1 MKKFIEWLKSPK
13 IDIFLFLTAII
24 LLNLVCSKAF
34 FRLDLTAPKSY
45 SLSQSSR
52 QIVKNLEQ
60 PLSIKVFFTKNLPA
74 PYNTID
80 QYIRDLLV
88 EYKGASNSNF
98 SAEFFDMD
106 KEENQKIAR
115 NYGISQVQIQ
125 ELKNNEVGFKQ
136 VWMAL
141 TVSYADRTEII
152 DGLSSADGL
161 EYTLTTTMSRLI
173 STTSALAGLQGKA
186 KLTLY
191 LTKKLEQF
199 NINGLKNL
207 EKNVSAA
214 YKSVN
219 AKNMDR
225 IEFETIDPS
234 EQEIPELVEK
244 YGIQSLN
251 WQDADGEKTGV
262 IGLVLEYGQEFRLL
276 NVKMARSFFGNII
289 SGTDSIE
296 DELSENLKS
305 LVSKPNIIGYVTGH
319 RELDYKNA
327 QSQVNAAVFN
337 SIISDRYEFKDLNL
351 KDDEIPSGIKSV
363 VINGAKEKFE
373 EIELYKLDQF
383 LLRGGNLIIFD
394 DQFEEV
400 YPQGQNAYYQLP
412 QYKPVDNGLETIL
425 SKYGISVGKDYVMDE
440 NCYVNQDQR
449 SGSTPLY
456 FAPVLQKS
464 NLAKNSP
471 ITKNLGYVI
480 MLQNSSVNAEDA
492 QKNADAKVTVL
503 ASSSKN
509 SWIVKDNVT
518 AIPQMIRKP
527 ADKSAMQ
534 SQNLAVLVEG
544 KFKSAFEKNPA
555 EEQNGEF
562 NFTDHYAKSVQNG
575 KIFVTGSSKITTG
588 QVMDESGRQPVAMF
602 VRNVIDY
609 MNGEIDLCSM
619 RTKGLSLNT
628 LKVKKGIS
636 ADIAKYFNEFGL
648 VILVALCGLAVL
660 AKITAKKKA
669 IREKYNPDDSREIKT
684 EETK

>member
-1 MKKFIEWLKSPK
+1 
-13 IDIFLFLTAII
+13 
-24 LLNLVCSKAF
+24 
-34 FRLDLTAPKSY
+34 
-45 SLSQSSR
+45 
-52 QIVKNLEQ
+52 
-60 PLSIKVFFTKNLPA
+60 
-74 PYNTID
+74 
-80 QYIRDLLV
+80 
-88 EYKGASNSNF
+88 
-98 SAEFFDMD
+98 
-106 KEENQKIAR
+106 
-115 NYGISQVQIQ
+115 
-125 ELKNNEVGFKQ
+125 
-136 VWMAL
+136 MAL

-327 QSQVNAAVFN
+327 QSQVKAAVFN

-400 YPQGQNAYYQLP
+400 YPQG
-412 QYKPVDNGLETIL
+412 E
-425 SKYGISVGKDYVMDE
+425 
-440 NCYVNQDQR
+440 
-449 SGSTPLY
+449 
-456 FAPVLQKS
+456 
-464 NLAKNSP
+464 
-471 ITKNLGYVI
+471 
-480 MLQNSSVNAEDA
+480 
-492 QKNADAKVTVL
+492 
-503 ASSSKN
+503 
-509 SWIVKDNVT
+509 
-518 AIPQMIRKP
+518 
-527 ADKSAMQ
+527 
-534 SQNLAVLVEG
+534 
-544 KFKSAFEKNPA
+544 
-555 EEQNGEF
+555 
-562 NFTDHYAKSVQNG
+562 YA
-575 KIFVTGSSKITTG
+575 
-588 QVMDESGRQPVAMF
+588 
-602 VRNVIDY
+602 
-609 MNGEIDLCSM
+609 
-619 RTKGLSLNT
+619 
-628 LKVKKGIS
+628 
-636 ADIAKYFNEFGL
+636 
-648 VILVALCGLAVL
+648 
-660 AKITAKKKA
+660 
-669 IREKYNPDDSREIKT
+669 
-684 EETK
+684 

>member
-13 IDIFLFLTAII
+13 SDIFLFLTAIL

-88 EYKGASNSNF
+88 EYKGAANSNF

-207 EKNVSAA
+207 EKTVSAA

-219 AKNMDR
+219 SKNMDR

-244 YGIQSLN
+244 YGIQSLS

-276 NVKMARSFFGNII
+276 NVKMSRSFFGNII
-289 SGTDSIE
+289 SGTDNLE
-296 DELSENLKS
+296 DELNENLKS

-327 QSQVNAAVFN
+327 QSQANAAVFN

-400 YPQGQNAYYQLP
+400 YPQGQNAYYQIP

-480 MLQNSSVNAEDA
+480 MLQNSSINAENA
-492 QKNADAKVTVL
+492 QKNADAKVTIL

-509 SWIVKDNVT
+509 SWLVKDNVT

-527 ADKSAMQ
+527 TDKSAMQ

-544 KFKSAFEKNPA
+544 KFKSAFEKNPV
-555 EEQNGEF
+555 ENQNGEF

-575 KIFVTGSSKITTG
+575 KIFVIGSSKITTG
-588 QVMDESGRQPVAMF
+588 QVMDESGKQPVAMF

-628 LKVKKGIS
+628 LKIKKGIS

-660 AKITAKKKA
+660 AKTTAKKRA
-669 IREKYNPDDSREIKT
+669 IREKYNPDDKREIKT